1 MFDQVSGSDADLI
14 DAMGASARAESAA
27 IAQRLATV
35 GELYARRAVEWADRE
50 LWCADPFEA
59 VAAEVSAAQN
69 ISRGRAGNQIRCAR
83 ELRERLPKVAAVF
96 AAGEIDF
103 RMVSTIINRTSNVED
118 SAIADVDAAL
128 ARLAPRWMKLSTPK
142 LADRIDVMIAKFDA
156 DGVRVPPAIDEQRY
170 VEVGPTTPGMGGI
183 WANIHA
189 ADAAA
194 FDRRLDA
201 LAATVCKDDP
211 RTAMQRRS
219 DAVGALAAGAD
230 RLMCACG
237 SPDCAALGAGGAA
250 PVVIHL
256 LAEEATLVAA
266 GTAPGYLPEFGIQPA
281 ESVRGIATTAK
292 LTPLTLPDEGPQSGY
307 RPSAALA
314 EFIRWRDLTCR
325 WPGCDAPMCD
335 IDHTVPYPAGPTHP
349 SNLKLYCRL
358 HHLVKTFYCGPDG
371 WTEHQSDDGTVT
383 FIAPTGHRYTTQP
396 FGAVLYPALSTPTG
410 TPDISAGTGPPDA
423 NRGHAMPLRTRSRD
437 EERQVRIARER
448 GVRAELNAAAQP
460 PPNPE
465 SPSEPAGWPVFRQSH
480 RNDLPERR
488 IR

>member
-1 MFDQVSGSDADLI
+1 MSDLLPIIENMFDFASGSDADLI
-14 DAMGASARAESAA
+14 DAMGVAARTESAA
-27 IAQRLATV
+27 VARRLAAV

-69 ISRGRAGNQIRCAR
+69 ISRGRAGSQIRYSR

-103 RMVSTIINRTSNVED
+103 RMASTIINRTSNVTE
-118 SAIADVDAAL
+118 SAIVDLDTAL

-142 LADRIDVMIAKFDA
+142 LADRIDLWIAKFDA
-156 DGVRVPPAIDEQRY
+156 DGVRVPPEIDDQRY
-170 VEVGPTTPGMGGI
+170 VEVAPTTPGMGGI

-194 FDRRLDA
+194 FDQRLDA

-211 RTAMQRRS
+211 RTPMQRRS

-230 RLMCACG
+230 RLMCTCG
-237 SPDCAALGAGGAA
+237 SPGCAALGAGGAA

-256 LAEEATLVAA
+256 LAEEATLTAA
-266 GTAPGYLPEFGIQPA
+266 ATTPGYLPKFGIQPA
-281 ESVRGIATTAK
+281 ETVRGMAATAK
-292 LTPLTLPDEGPQSGY
+292 LKPVTRTPEGKQSGY
-307 RPSAALA
+307 RPSAGLA

-325 WPGCDAPMCD
+325 WPGCDARVCD
-335 IDHTVPYPAGPTHP
+335 TDHTVPYPAGPTHP

-371 WTEHQSDDGTVT
+371 WTEHQSADGTVT
-383 FIAPTGHRYTTQP
+383 FIAPTGHQYTTQP
-396 FGAVLYPALSTPTG
+396 AGALLYPALAAPTG
-410 TPDISAGTGPPDA
+410 APDISADSGPPVA
-423 NRGHAMPLRTRSRD
+423 NRGRAMPTRTRSRD
-437 EERQVRIARER
+437 EDRRARIARER

-460 PPNPE
+460 PPSVEAP
-465 SPSEPAGWPVFRQSH
+465 PF
-480 RNDLPERR
+480 
-488 IR
+488 

>member
-1 MFDQVSGSDADLI
+1 MFDHVSGSDADLI

-27 IAQRLATV
+27 IARRLAAV

-69 ISRGRAGNQIRCAR
+69 ISRGRAGSQMRCAR

-103 RMVSTIINRTSNVED
+103 RMVSTIVNRTSNVED

-156 DGVRVPPAIDEQRY
+156 DGVRVPPTIDEQRY

-194 FDRRLDA
+194 FDQRLDA

-237 SPDCAALGAGGAA
+237 SPDCAALGTGGAA

-256 LAEEATLVAA
+256 LAEETTLIA
-266 GTAPGYLPEFGIQPA
+266 GCTAPGYLPQFGIQPA
-281 ESVRGIATTAK
+281 ESVRGIATTAT
-292 LTPLTLPDEGPQSGY
+292 LTPLTLPDNGPQSGY

-325 WPGCDAPMCD
+325 WPGCDAPVCD
-335 IDHTVPYPAGPTHP
+335 TDHTVPYPAGPTHP

-358 HHLVKTFYCGPDG
+358 HYRLAD
-371 WTEHQSDDGTVT
+371 
-383 FIAPTGHRYTTQP
+383 
-396 FGAVLYPALSTPTG
+396 VLFNDESWNLPAAIPRPG
-410 TPDISAGTGPPDA
+410 
-423 NRGHAMPLRTRSRD
+423 RERTRCHPAAGGLYGSR
-437 EERQVRIARER
+437 EEQRLGSSRVRR
-448 GVRAELNAAAQP
+448 
-460 PPNPE
+460 
-465 SPSEPAGWPVFRQSH
+465 
-480 RNDLPERR
+480 
-488 IR
+488 